1 MLNSSAMLEAKHIT
15 KLYNGKKALDD
26 VSLSLGK
33 NETLCII
40 GSMGSGKST
49 LLRCIAGLEYPEEGS
64 IYIDGVPLTQNNK
77 GGYNHIGMVFQ
88 NFNLFPH
95 FNVLHNLTLAPVKV
109 LGLSQKEAEEQAYQQ
124 LRKVGLGEK
133 ALLFPHELS
142 AGQRQRVA
150 IARCLMMKPRLML
163 FDEPTSALDPIAEAE
178 VMDVMRKLKKE
189 IPQVIITHKISLV
202 KEIADRVVFMQ
213 NGSICEEGTPAELL
227 HMPKQ
232 EATRSFLSYQKNM
245 IYRIDHAQFD
255 RPELN
260 ARIECY
266 CNRFGLG
273 SQAFHFVQ
281 LVVEELLNLLP
292 LENGLDLVL
301 SKSDTEVRMSLDV
314 SLPYSEKMYLDPMQ
328 AKDDLSLSIIEGLCE
343 VVQETTDE
351 VGRKSIHLEL
361 NKDRLLMD

>member
-1 MLNSSAMLEAKHIT
+1 MIEVSHIS
-15 KLYNGKKALDD
+15 KFFNGKKVLDD
-26 VSLSLGK
+26 VSLSVGK
-33 NETLCII
+33 CETLCII
-40 GSMGSGKST
+40 GSIGSGKST
-49 LLRCIAGLEYPEEGS
+49 LLRCIAGLERPECGT
-64 IYIDGVPLTQNNK
+64 ICFDGRPLMCKNA

-95 FNVLHNLTLAPVKV
+95 FNVLRNLTLAPIKV
-109 LGLSQKEAEEQAYQQ
+109 LGISRKEAEEQAYEQ

-189 IPQVIITHKISLV
+189 IPQIIITHKISLV
-202 KEIADRVVFMQ
+202 KEIADRIIFMHD
-213 NGSICEEGTPAELL
+213 GRICEEGTPADLL
-227 HMPKQ
+227 NNPTQ
-232 EATRSFLSYQKNM
+232 AATRSFLSYQKNM
-245 IYRIDHAQFD
+245 IYRVEHVLFD

-292 LENGLDLVL
+292 LEKGLDLVL

-314 SLPYSEKMYLDPMQ
+314 TLPFSDTMYLDPMQ
-328 AKDDLSLSIIEGLCE
+328 AKDDLSLNIISGLCE
-343 VVQETTDE
+343 VMLETTNE
-351 VGRKSIHLEL
+351 EGCKLIHLEL
-361 NKDRLLMD
+361 NKERLLIS

>member
-1 MLNSSAMLEAKHIT
+1 MIEVSHIS
-15 KLYNGKKALDD
+15 KFFNGKKVLDD
-26 VSLSLGK
+26 VSLSVGK
-33 NETLCII
+33 CETLCII
-40 GSMGSGKST
+40 GSIGSGKST
-49 LLRCIAGLEYPEEGS
+49 LLRCIAGLERPECGT
-64 IYIDGVPLTQNNK
+64 ICFDGRPLICKNA

-95 FNVLHNLTLAPVKV
+95 FNVLRNLTLAPIKV
-109 LGLSQKEAEEQAYQQ
+109 LGISRKEAEEQAYEQ
-124 LRKVGLGEK
+124 LRRVGLGEK

-189 IPQVIITHKISLV
+189 IPQIIITHKISLV
-202 KEIADRVVFMQ
+202 KEIADRIIFMHD
-213 NGSICEEGTPAELL
+213 GRICEEGTPADLL
-227 HMPKQ
+227 NNPTQ
-232 EATRSFLSYQKNM
+232 AATRSFLSYQKNM
-245 IYRIDHAQFD
+245 IYRVEHVLFD

-292 LENGLDLVL
+292 LEKGLDLVL

-314 SLPYSEKMYLDPMQ
+314 TLPFSDTMYLDPMQ
-328 AKDDLSLSIIEGLCE
+328 AKDDLSLNIISGLCE
-343 VVQETTDE
+343 VMLETTNE
-351 VGRKSIHLEL
+351 VGCKLIHLEL
-361 NKDRLLMD
+361 NKERLLMS

>member
-1 MLNSSAMLEAKHIT
+1 MIEVKHIT
-15 KLYNGKKALDD
+15 KSYKGKKALDD

-49 LLRCIAGLEYPEEGS
+49 LLRCIAGLEHPEEGD
-64 IYIDGVPLTQNNK
+64 IYIGGSPLTKNK
-77 GGYNHIGMVFQ
+77 SGGYNHIGMVFQ

-109 LGLSQKEAEEQAYQQ
+109 LGLSKKEAEEQAYQQ
-124 LRKVGLGEK
+124 LQKVGLGEK

-163 FDEPTSALDPIAEAE
+163 FDEPTSALDPVAEAE

-202 KEIADRVVFMQ
+202 KEIADRVVFMDK
-213 NGSICEEGTPAELL
+213 GKICEEGSPADLL
-227 HMPKQ
+227 HAPKQ
-232 EATRSFLSYQKNM
+232 AATRSFLSYQKNM
-245 IYRIDHAQFD
+245 IYRIENENFD

-292 LENGLDLVL
+292 VNNGLDLVL
-301 SKSDTEVRMSLDV
+301 SKSDTEVRMTLDV
-314 SLPYSEKMYLDPMQ
+314 TLPFAETMYLDPSQ
-328 AKDDLSLSIIEGLCE
+328 AKDDLSLSLVEGLCE
-343 VVQETTDE
+343 VMLETTDE
-351 VGRKSIHLEL
+351 EGRKLIHLEL
-361 NKDRLLMD
+361 NKDRLLLD

>member
-1 MLNSSAMLEAKHIT
+1 MIEVSHIS
-15 KLYNGKKALDD
+15 KFFNGKKVLDD
-26 VSLSLGK
+26 VSLSVGK
-33 NETLCII
+33 CETLCII
-40 GSMGSGKST
+40 GSIGSGKST
-49 LLRCIAGLEYPEEGS
+49 LLRCIAGLERPECGT
-64 IYIDGVPLTQNNK
+64 ICFDGRPLMCKNA

-95 FNVLHNLTLAPVKV
+95 FNVLRNLTLAPIKV
-109 LGLSQKEAEEQAYQQ
+109 LGISRKEAEEQAYEQ
-124 LRKVGLGEK
+124 LRRVGLGEK

-189 IPQVIITHKISLV
+189 IPQIIITHKISLV
-202 KEIADRVVFMQ
+202 KEIADRIIFMHD
-213 NGSICEEGTPAELL
+213 GRICEEGTPADLL
-227 HMPKQ
+227 NNPTQ
-232 EATRSFLSYQKNM
+232 AATRSFLSYQKNM
-245 IYRIDHAQFD
+245 IYRVEHVLFD

-292 LENGLDLVL
+292 LEKGLDLVL

-314 SLPYSEKMYLDPMQ
+314 TLPFSDTMYLDPMQ
-328 AKDDLSLSIIEGLCE
+328 AKDDLSLNIISGLCE
-343 VVQETTDE
+343 VMLETTNE
-351 VGRKSIHLEL
+351 EGCKLIHLEL
-361 NKDRLLMD
+361 NKERLLIS

>member
-1 MLNSSAMLEAKHIT
+1 MIEVAHIT
-15 KLYNGKKALDD
+15 KSYNGRKVLDD
-26 VSLSLGK
+26 VSFSLGK
-33 NETLCII
+33 RETMCVI

-49 LLRCIAGLEYPEEGS
+49 LLRCVAGLERPECGT
-64 IYIDGVPLTQNNK
+64 ICFDGRPLMYKNA

-95 FNVLHNLTLAPVKV
+95 FNVLRNLTLAPIKV
-109 LGLSQKEAEEQAYQQ
+109 LGVSQKEAEEQACQQ
-124 LRKVGLGEK
+124 LKKVGLGEK

-189 IPQVIITHKISLV
+189 IPQIIITHKISLV
-202 KEIADRVVFMQ
+202 NEIADKVIFMHDGRV
-213 NGSICEEGTPAELL
+213 CEEGTPEDLL
-227 HMPKQ
+227 NNPTQ
-232 EATRSFLSYQKNM
+232 AATRGFLSYQKNM
-245 IYRIDHAQFD
+245 IYRVEHVLFD

-292 LENGLDLVL
+292 LENGLNLML

-314 SLPYSEKMYLDPMQ
+314 TLPFSDTMYLDPMQ
-328 AKDDLSLSIIEGLCE
+328 AKDDLSLNIISGLCE
-343 VVQETTDE
+343 VMLETTDE
-351 VGRKSIHLEL
+351 EGCKHIHLEL
-361 NKDRLLMD
+361 NKERLLVS

>member
-1 MLNSSAMLEAKHIT
+1 MIEVSHIS
-15 KLYNGKKALDD
+15 KSFNGKKALDD
-26 VSLSLGK
+26 VSLSVGPC
-33 NETLCII
+33 ETVCII

-49 LLRCIAGLEYPEEGS
+49 LLRCIAGLEYPESGS
-64 IYIDGVPLTQNNK
+64 IRVDGRSIERNSQN
-77 GGYNHIGMVFQ
+77 GYNHIGMVFQ

-95 FNVLHNLTLAPVKV
+95 FNVLRNLTLAPIKV
-109 LGLSQKEAEEQAYQQ
+109 LGISRKEAEEQAYEQ
-124 LRKVGLGEK
+124 LRRVGLGEK

-163 FDEPTSALDPIAEAE
+163 FDEPTSALDPVAEAE
-178 VMDVMRKLKKE
+178 VMDVLRKLKKE
-189 IPQVIITHKISLV
+189 IPQVIITHKMALV
-202 KEIADRVVFMQ
+202 KEIADKVIFMYDGRV
-213 NGSICEEGTPAELL
+213 CEEGTPADLL
-227 HMPKQ
+227 NNPTQ
-232 EATRSFLSYQKNM
+232 AATRSFLSYQKNM
-245 IYRIDHAQFD
+245 IYRVEHVLFD

-292 LENGLDLVL
+292 LEKGLDLVL

-314 SLPYSEKMYLDPMQ
+314 TLPSSDTMYLNPMQ
-328 AKDDLSLSIIEGLCE
+328 AKDDLSLNIISGLCE
-343 VVQETTDE
+343 VMLETTNE
-351 VGRKSIHLEL
+351 EGCKLIHLEL
-361 NKDRLLMD
+361 NKERLLIS